1 MAPSAGGV
9 GHVAARPALR
19 RAAARAGHH
28 HAARRVR
35 GAETDPRGRGHGAD
49 RRADRGHP
57 HLPAAFLRAV
67 ESAYGGTRMGREEID
82 EMLLPDVAG
91 SLWPAELIERC
102 RGAVPSADALRRVVI
117 GVDPPASAEGTC
129 GIVACG
135 RFRAGN
141 KSLLRLIRNIVSA
154 TAISQ

>member
-1 MAPSAGGV
+1 M
-9 GHVAARPALR
+9 
-19 RAAARAGHH
+19 
-28 HAARRVR
+28 
-35 GAETDPRGRGHGAD
+35 
-49 RRADRGHP
+49 
-57 HLPAAFLRAV
+57 PAAFLRAV